1 MQYIVERDL
10 FMSKLQNYI
19 NEKTAEGYTLDKVF
33 VTEQDQREGRNG
45 TYFQASKV
53 TVIMA
58 KED

>member
-19 NEKTAEGYTLDKVF
+19 NEKTSEGYTLDKVF